1 MKPRLPSPNEIATLL
16 PAEMAP
22 YILSELAQITADSM
36 DRGRLNISNYC
47 NGFDADI
54 HGPTRSHQ

>member
-1 MKPRLPSPNEIATLL
+1 
-16 PAEMAP
+16 MAP